1 MSRDRRGFTYALE
14 PVRSMTA
21 WEIDEIALELATQNA
36 ALGKQQK
43 ETNQLVASLAEARA
57 RVVGQR
63 QAQALLDI
71 GAQRNAHAYMLQVQ
85 QLLLAAQETLRE
97 LSEAR
102 DAVWARLVEARK
114 FADSL
119 DRDKDAAGEQHD
131 QRVVKQQYQQ
141 SDDNWLQRQHGRNRH
156 DED

>member
-21 WEIDEIALELATQNA
+21 WEIDEIALELAAHNA
-36 ALGKQQK
+36 ALDKQQK
-43 ETNQLVASLAEARA
+43 ETDQLGASLAEARA
-57 RVVGQR
+57 RVAGQR

-71 GAQRNAHAYMLQVQ
+71 GAQRIAHAYMQQVQ
-85 QLLLAAQETLRE
+85 QLLLAAQVALRE
-97 LSEAR
+97 LKDAR
-102 DAVWARLVEARK
+102 DATWARLVDARK

-131 QRVVKQQYQQ
+131 QRVVKHEYQQ